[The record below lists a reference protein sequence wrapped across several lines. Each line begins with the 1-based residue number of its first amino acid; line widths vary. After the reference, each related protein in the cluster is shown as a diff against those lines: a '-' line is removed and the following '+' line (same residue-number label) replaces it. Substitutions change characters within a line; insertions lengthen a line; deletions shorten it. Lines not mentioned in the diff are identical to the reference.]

1 MTKEQLGLEIFNAS
15 YLTGN
20 FMLRSGV
27 YSNEYF
33 DKYRFE
39 AHPSIL
45 KATALEL
52 KKMLPSDTEMI
63 AGLELGGIPLA
74 TALSLETGLPTL
86 FVRKEAKNHG
96 TRKWVEGLAF
106 QDKKIC
112 VIEDVVTTGGQIISS
127 IDALRSEGGI
137 VEHTLCVIVRAGKAY
152 RNLEQHQIQ
161 LHSVFSM
168 QELKQIGTQ
177 AG

>member
-1 MTKEQLGLEIFNAS
+1 MTKEQLGLEIFKAS

-39 AHPSIL
+39 ANPSIL
-45 KATALEL
+45 KATALEMQ
-52 KKMLPSDTEMI
+52 KMLPPDTEML
-63 AGLELGGIPLA
+63 AGLALGGIPLA
-74 TALSLETGLPTL
+74 TALSLETGLPAL

-96 TRKWVEGLAF
+96 TQKWVEGLDF
-106 QDKKIC
+106 KNKKIC

-127 IDALRSEGGI
+127 INALRSEGGI
-137 VEHTLCVIVRAGKAY
+137 VEHTLCVIARAANAY

-161 LHSVFSM
+161 LHGIFSM

-177 AG
+177 AD